1 MCGIVGYVGKGIA
14 KNAILKGL
22 ESLEYRGYD
31 SAGIALIENDSIF
44 VEKKKGKLNNLVKA
58 LTEKEINS
66 NLGIGHTRW
75 ATHGEPSDRNSHPHL
90 SMDKTIAVVHNGII
104 ENYLELKRFLEE
116 KGFTFMS
123 ETDTEVVAHLLQYNY
138 TGNMKETVFNT
149 IKQLEGSYAL
159 GIIHKDYP
167 EVLFCARK
175 NSPLVIGCGNNE
187 NLIASDVPALLNYT
201 RDVYFL
207 ENGDIGVLSKNNI
220 DIYDED
226 GNTLKREKT
235 HIQWNLDQ
243 ATKNGY
249 PHFMLKEIFE
259 QPKALRETIN
269 RMVHEDN
276 IGFENI
282 LSSEELEKINKVYIV
297 ACGTAYHAGL
307 QGKYALNKISKLEAN
322 VEVASEFR
330 YSDPFVDEKTLAIFV
345 SQSGETLDTLEAMK
359 EAKSKGAMTM
369 AITNVVGSSIS
380 REAHK
385 VIYTMAGPEIAVA
398 STKAYTTQMIILY
411 LLAIYIGKNRNTL
424 SKKDL
429 NHYLNIINQIPNKIE
444 QELKNKEKVATIS
457 KLLVDKNN
465 GFYIGRGLDYQTALE
480 GSLKMKEITYIH
492 TEAFPSGELK
502 HGSIALIENGT
513 PVIVLATQRE
523 LIDKSISNIKELKAR
538 GAFVITIGFNNENLR
553 VVSDEFIPVEN
564 INDIFSGFISI
575 IPLQLLAYYTS
586 VEKNIDVDKPRNLA
600 KSVTVE

>member
-1 MCGIVGYVGKGIA
+1 MCGIVGYVGNGIA

-31 SAGIALIENDSIF
+31 SAGIALIENDHIF
-44 VEKKKGKLNNLVKA
+44 VEKKKGKLNNLIEA
-58 LTEKEINS
+58 LKEKEINS

-207 ENGDIGVLSKNNI
+207 ENGDIGILTKNNV
-220 DIYDED
+220 DIYDIN
-226 GNTLKREKT
+226 GNYLIREKT
-235 HIQWNLDQ
+235 HIQWSLDQ

-282 LSSEELEKINKVYIV
+282 LSKEELEKINKVYIV

-330 YSDPFVDEKTLAIFV
+330 YNDPFIDERTLAIFV

-359 EAKSKGAMTM
+359 EAKSKGAMTI

-429 NHYLNIINQIPNKIE
+429 NHYLNIINEIPNKIE
-444 QELKNKEKVATIS
+444 QELKNKEEILTIS

-502 HGSIALIENGT
+502 HGSIALIEKGT

-538 GAFVITIGFNNENLR
+538 GAFVITIGFDNENLR
-553 VVSDEFIPVEN
+553 VVSDKFIPVEN
-564 INDIFSGFISI
+564 IDDIFSGFISI

-586 VEKNIDVDKPRNLA
+586 VGKNIDVDKPRNLA